1 MRSEN
6 CISLQM
12 NRPEILVQAFLC
24 FVYRVYS
31 LSQALRQWYFCNAPL
46 VSVRAD
52 PGDNGLDQVAIN
64 SGEAPLFLE
73 FLLGAQFRVDECR
86 SDGRGVHTE
95 HRARL
100 INCGSPPGRD
110 SNA

>member
-1 MRSEN
+1 MFR
-6 CISLQM
+6 LQGL
-12 NRPEILVQAFLC
+12 LVVAGVKTVVLLQRAFGYC
-24 FVYRVYS
+24 SR
-31 LSQALRQWYFCNAPL
+31 
-46 VSVRAD
+46 D
-52 PGDNGLDQVAIN
+52 PGDNGLDQVAID

-73 FLLGAQFRVDECR
+73 FLLGAQFRVDECL